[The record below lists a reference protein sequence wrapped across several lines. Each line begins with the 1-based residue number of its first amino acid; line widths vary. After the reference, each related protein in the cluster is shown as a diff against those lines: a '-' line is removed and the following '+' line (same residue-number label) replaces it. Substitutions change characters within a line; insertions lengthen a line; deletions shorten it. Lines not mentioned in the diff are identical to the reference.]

1 MVQTLFLT
9 GALLLLLFIGG
20 LLAHRIRQSLIP
32 AYMIIGFFS
41 RSFIQVN
48 EGLNFLGQL
57 GLIFLLFFIGF
68 EYSLPKILRSG
79 RSLVLA
85 GMIDLVINF
94 PIGFFVGLS
103 FGWSVF
109 ESLVLGGILYVS
121 STAIIT
127 KSLIDL
133 KRAAYPETE
142 TILGIL
148 VFEDLIL
155 VVFLAFVSGLSA
167 YGQLSFGPVLVGS
180 LKAIFFF
187 VLFILITRRFVPLLN
202 RLMAVESPE
211 LFTLLVFSL
220 IVGASAVA
228 KGIGLTEAIGGF
240 FIGMVVAETI
250 HREKIER
257 AFIPFRDLFAAIFF
271 FYFGL
276 SIQISPMGPLYM
288 ILFTLI
294 LFSIAGKLAS
304 GMLAGW
310 VNGLSSRASI
320 TIGLTMIA
328 RGEFSIILA
337 GVAVSSTPSATA
349 LQAVTGMY
357 VFILAIVG
365 VLMMDHSP
373 RMAVVLQN
381 PLNRLG
387 HFLNRAEKN
396 LDKVE

>member
-1 MVQTLFLT
+1 MAHTLFLT
-9 GALLLLLFIGG
+9 GALLLLLFLGG
-20 LLAHRIRQSLIP
+20 LLAHRVRQSLIP

-41 RSFIQVN
+41 QSFIPVSD
-48 EGLNFLGQL
+48 GLNFLGQL

-79 RSLVLA
+79 RSLVVA
-85 GMIDLVINF
+85 GMIDLLINF
-94 PIGFFVGLS
+94 PIGFFIGLF

-133 KRAAYPETE
+133 KRAAHPETE

-148 VFEDLIL
+148 VFEDLAL
-155 VVFLAFVSGLSA
+155 VVFLAFVSGLSVS
-167 YGQLSFGPVLVGS
+167 GPLSLGPVLLGS
-180 LKAIFFF
+180 LKALFFF
-187 VLFILITRRFVPLLN
+187 FLFILITRRFVPVLN

-220 IVGASAVA
+220 IVGSSAVA

-240 FIGMVVAETI
+240 FIGMVIAETV

-276 SIQISPMGPLYM
+276 SIQMTATGPLYL
-288 ILFTLI
+288 ILFVLI
-294 LFSIAGKLAS
+294 LFSISGKLAS

-310 VNGLSSRASI
+310 VNGLSGRASI
-320 TIGLTMIA
+320 TIGLSMIA

-337 GVAVSSTPSATA
+337 GVAAASTPSATA

-373 RMAVVLQN
+373 RMAVALQN

-387 HFLNRAEKN
+387 RFLVRPEKN
-396 LDKVE
+396 LDKAE

>member
-1 MVQTLFLT
+1 MAHTLYLT

-20 LLAHRIRQSLIP
+20 MLAHRIRQSLIP
-32 AYMIIGFFS
+32 AYMIIGFLS
-41 RSFIQVN
+41 RSFIPDSD
-48 EGLNFLGQL
+48 GLSFLGQL

-79 RSLVLA
+79 RSLVVA
-85 GMIDLVINF
+85 GMIDLVVNF
-94 PIGFFVGLS
+94 PIGFFIGLV

-109 ESLVLGGILYVS
+109 ESLILGGILYVS

-133 KRAAYPETE
+133 KRAAHPETE

-148 VFEDLIL
+148 VFEDLAL
-155 VVFLAFVSGLSA
+155 VIFLAFVSGLSI
-167 YGQLSFGPVLVGS
+167 YGPWSFGPVLLGS
-180 LKAIFFF
+180 LKAMSFFL
-187 VLFILITRRFVPLLN
+187 LFILITRRFVPMLN

-240 FIGMVVAETI
+240 FIGMLIAETI

-257 AFIPFRDLFAAIFF
+257 AFIPFRDLFSAIFF

-276 SIQISPMGPLYM
+276 SIQINATLHLGW
-288 ILFTLI
+288 ILSVLI
-294 LFSIAGKLAS
+294 FFSVVGKLAS
-304 GMLAGW
+304 GMLTGW
-310 VNGLSSRASI
+310 FNGLSRRASM
-320 TIGLTMIA
+320 TIGLSMIA

-337 GVAVSSTPSATA
+337 GVAAASMPSATA

-357 VFILAIVG
+357 VFILAIGG

-381 PLNRLG
+381 GMNHLG
-387 HFLNRAEKN
+387 YLLYRTEKN

>member
-9 GALLLLLFIGG
+9 GGLLLLLFLGG

-32 AYMIIGFFS
+32 AYMIVGFSS
-41 RSFIQVN
+41 RSFIQIN
-48 EGLNFLGQL
+48 DGLNFLGHL

-79 RSLVLA
+79 RSLIVA
-85 GMIDLVINF
+85 GMIDLIINF
-94 PIGFFVGLS
+94 PIGFLIGLF
-103 FGWSVF
+103 FGWSFF

-148 VFEDLIL
+148 VFEDLVL
-155 VVFLAFVSGLSA
+155 VVFLAFVSGLSV

-211 LFTLLVFSL
+211 LFTLLVFAL

-240 FIGMVVAETI
+240 FVGMLVAETV

-276 SIQISPMGPLYM
+276 SIPMSAEGPLYG
-288 ILFTLI
+288 ILFVLI
-294 LFSIAGKLAS
+294 FFSILGKLAS
-304 GMLAGW
+304 GMLSGW
-310 VNGLSSRASI
+310 VSGLSNRASL
-320 TIGLTMIA
+320 TIGLSMIA

-337 GVAVSSTPSATA
+337 GVAAASMPSTAV

-357 VFILAIVG
+357 VFILAILG
-365 VLMMDHSP
+365 VFMMDYSP
-373 RMAVVLQN
+373 RMAVALQN
-381 PLNRLG
+381 QLNRLG
-387 HFLNRAEKN
+387 DLFDRAEKN
-396 LDKVE
+396 LDKAE